1 MDIKRYVL
9 FVISREP
16 LDIEDLKLEDN
27 GAVEHLISEEVRIST
42 NDRMILI
49 IKKALPEQTLFRKS
63 FFSLGNN
70 ISEVIIN
77 WLSKVCRSNLYDS
90 IWERRKRKNDEQEKD
105 ISNIS
110 IIKEDLS

>member
-16 LDIEDLKLEDN
+16 LDIKDLKLEEN
-27 GAVEHLISEEVRIST
+27 EAVEHLISEEVRIST

-49 IKKALPEQTLFRKS
+49 IKKALPEQTLFKKS

-70 ISEVIIN
+70 ISEVIIG
-77 WLSKVCRSNLYDS
+77 WLSKVCRSNLYDP
-90 IWERRKRKNDEQEKD
+90 IWERRKRKITVQEKD
-105 ISNIS
+105 GNSVTVAEES
-110 IIKEDLS
+110 LP

>member
-16 LDIEDLKLEDN
+16 LDIKDLKLEESQ
-27 GAVEHLISEEVRIST
+27 AVEHLISEEVRIST

-49 IKKALPEQTLFRKS
+49 IKKALPEQTLFKKS

-70 ISEVIIN
+70 ISEVIIG
-77 WLSKVCRSNLYDS
+77 WLSKVCRSNLYDP
-90 IWERRKRKNDEQEKD
+90 IWERRKRKVGQQEKD
-105 ISNIS
+105 IENIS
-110 IIKEDLS
+110 IIKEGSS